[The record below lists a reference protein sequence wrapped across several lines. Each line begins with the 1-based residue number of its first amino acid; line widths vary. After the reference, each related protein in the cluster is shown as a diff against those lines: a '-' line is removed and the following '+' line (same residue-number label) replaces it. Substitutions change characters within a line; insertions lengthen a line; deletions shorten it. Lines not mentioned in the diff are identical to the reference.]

1 MPLVRIDLTPDRS
14 AAEQNAISAAIHAAL
29 SETMDVPADDLFH
42 VITTT
47 GALRYDHAFLGVR
60 RSERLVMVQVFL
72 RRGRAAAQ
80 KRAFYARAAVL
91 LAEADIRP
99 GDLFCVLTE
108 NGPEDWS
115 FGDGIAQYA
124 QST

>member
-14 AAEQNAISAAIHAAL
+14 AAEQNAISAAIHTAL

-42 VITTT
+42 VVTTS
-47 GALRYDHAFLGVR
+47 GALRYDRTYLGVQ

-72 RRGRAAAQ
+72 RRGRTAAQ
-80 KRAFYARAAVL
+80 KRAFYARAVTL
-91 LAEADIRP
+91 LAEAGVWP
-99 GDLFCVLTE
+99 GDLLCVLTE

-124 QST
+124 PAT